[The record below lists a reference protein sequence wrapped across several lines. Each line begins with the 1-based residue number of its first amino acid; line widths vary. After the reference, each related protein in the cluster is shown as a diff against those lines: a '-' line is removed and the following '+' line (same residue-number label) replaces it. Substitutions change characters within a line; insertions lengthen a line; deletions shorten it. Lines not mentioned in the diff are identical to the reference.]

1 MPFDGEHFEL
11 PPSPQPR
18 PGRGEVVLMI
28 ALGVLGFILMAL
40 PVPFAA
46 LADIAHYVGRRR

>member
-18 PGRGEVVLMI
+18 PGRGEVVLII